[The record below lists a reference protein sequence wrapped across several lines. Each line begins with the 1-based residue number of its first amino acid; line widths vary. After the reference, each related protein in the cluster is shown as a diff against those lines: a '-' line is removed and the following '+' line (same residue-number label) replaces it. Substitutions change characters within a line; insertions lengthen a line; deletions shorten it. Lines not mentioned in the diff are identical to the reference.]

1 MIYHPVPSLQSSNFA
16 TKPKWPF
23 AVLKWRIMEIYPIW
37 GRLVIANEICCCI
50 FSLMQLLVP
59 VHQLLFHCRN
69 QNLKLTKITGFV
81 SHNVKIIL
89 DLNRLSK
96 NLIPINTKIYNL
108 KHIILMLWM
117 LSVIFSKYFHLKKT
131 VYGFIYVN

>member
-1 MIYHPVPSLQSSNFA
+1 MLFIKHSN
-16 TKPKWPF
+16 TKILCLILNIQYRTFYSNDLSPCSIVTEFKF
-23 AVLKWRIMEIYPIW
+23 CYQTKMTICSIKMKNNGNLSYL

-59 VHQLLFHCRN
+59 VHQLLFHFRN

-81 SHNVKIIL
+81 SHNIKIIL

-96 NLIPINTKIYNL
+96 NLIPIR
-108 KHIILMLWM
+108 M
-117 LSVIFSKYFHLKKT
+117 
-131 VYGFIYVN
+131 